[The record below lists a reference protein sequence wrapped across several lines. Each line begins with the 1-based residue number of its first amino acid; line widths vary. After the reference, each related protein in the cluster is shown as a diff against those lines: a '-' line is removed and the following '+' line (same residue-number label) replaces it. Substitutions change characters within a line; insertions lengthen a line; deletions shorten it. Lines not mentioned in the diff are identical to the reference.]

1 VSALLMALSD
11 GYRFLGGLI
20 WFVLWVLVMVWIYN
34 IAKRKGRHAVGWV
47 ILGLFFWLLALIL
60 VALLP
65 SKLTTEAYTGG
76 R

>member
-1 VSALLMALSD
+1 MTTALLAAMGSGADAL
-11 GYRFLGGLI
+11 GAILG
-20 WFVLWVLVMVWIYN
+20 FVLWLLVMVWIYN

-47 ILGLFFWLLALIL
+47 ILGFFFFLLALIL

-65 SKLTTEAYTGG
+65 SKITTADYRG

>member
-1 VSALLMALSD
+1 MLVALSN
-11 GYRFLGGLI
+11 GQGFLAGLI
-20 WFVLWVLVMVWIYN
+20 SFVLWVLVMVWIYN

-65 SKLTTEAYTGG
+65 SKLTTEAYTG